1 MAMAIRVSVVEDD
14 AQARELLV
22 GWINRSQEF
31 QCASDHPSAEEA
43 LEAIPNTRPDIILM
57 DINLPGMNGPECV
70 RRLKPLLPDAQFVMV
85 TIYEDSDHIF
95 QALQAGATGYLLKQT
110 ERTELLAALR
120 QVHAGGSPMTPN
132 IARKVVRTF
141 QQPQPQPPLE
151 PLTELSMRENEILQ
165 LLAQGFLYK
174 EIAEKLGIKLPTV
187 DSHIRRI
194 YEKLHVRSRSEAIAR
209 YAHLPI
215 GQPLSRGLNR
225 CDSARKR

>member
-1 MAMAIRVSVVEDD
+1 MLKNKIHNMSIRVSVVEDD
-14 AQARELLV
+14 AEARELLV

-31 QCASDHPSAEEA
+31 VCSSDHGSGEDA
-43 LEAIPNTRPDIILM
+43 LKSLPKTRPEIVLM

-70 RRLKPLLPDAQFVMV
+70 RQLKPLLPEAQFVMV

-110 ERTELLAALR
+110 ARADLLAALR

-141 QQPQPQPPLE
+141 QQPPRQPQPTAM
-151 PLTELSMRENEILQ
+151 TELSARENEILQ
-165 LLAQGFLYK
+165 LLAQGYLYK
-174 EIAEKLGIKLPTV
+174 EIADKLGIKLPTV

-209 YAHLPI
+209 YMHLPI
-215 GQPLSRGLNR
+215 RPGVPT
-225 CDSARKR
+225 